1 MVPVWPFKMGG
12 QPWHSLPTE
21 FLPKVYQQTAGLEF
35 AWAEAVIE
43 TETIS
48 GEVIAP
54 LILDFPESL
63 DINTWEDWGLAELV
77 AKARPDLLPRIP

>member
-1 MVPVWPFKMGG
+1 MLPVLPFEIDG
-12 QPWHSLPTE
+12 QPWHSRPTE
-21 FLPKVYQQTAGLEF
+21 FLPPVYQQTGGLEF
-35 AWAEAVIE
+35 AWADAVKDN
-43 TETIS
+43 ETIS

-63 DINTWEDWGLAELV
+63 DIDTWQDWGLAELV